1 LFDALSPFIVLNLPI
16 KHGSLSESSFKLP
29 IKTHGWGVNGY
40 IGEGPK
46 CLASDINEKANDKKI
61 KTNKKK
67 RLEVVNSPFLS

>member
-46 CLASDINEKANDKKI
+46 CLASDINEKANDKKHYLFQ
-61 KTNKKK
+61 KDVA
-67 RLEVVNSPFLS
+67 LEVGSRI